1 MSWPA
6 IDKVRRWVGK
16 RQGLLAGLVGV
27 AVEETIELVPGARLA
42 VKIVGEIAKHG
53 VERLAKPEA
62 EVPDVKAAGQAF
74 PTEQLDQIN
83 AWLETLTTSYA
94 GLLDKLE
101 TLPVKDGAGDDE
113 LTVLVK
119 QALQD
124 RQDIRAEFDAHAR
137 DARRLT
143 LSLSRIEEKLDV
155 YFHGQQKVALS
166 LEEIKALFVKSPLL
180 GEWTEFRQAR
190 PDAVKA
196 IRRAD
201 EHFLAGRRDDGAA
214 ELLALLRQRG
224 VGQAT
229 LCRLV
234 GLRCVSQGDLG
245 RARTALEAI
254 DGSSR
259 PPALTRALS
268 GLSTAATRGS
278 RVPVWRSLPRDFV
291 VNRKFRVETEVGR
304 GGMASVYRCL
314 GASQVRAGEVVAVK
328 VPAPWLMADTEACR
342 RFVQEIEVS
351 QRLSAGRHPG
361 IVQTLGYEVFDD
373 PHTGRELY
381 GLVLEYIDGMSLAQ
395 LLAQRQ
401 AKNKPLQPR
410 EVVHVLKPVCE
421 ALAYAHAQGVCHRD
435 VKPPNVLLARGGH
448 AKLTDFGIARVLE
461 DCRATRTG
469 QADVGT
475 PVYMPP
481 DRDFD
486 ARSDVYLLGNLLL
499 ELLTFDP
506 RGDVEAR
513 ADCPTAWAELVADS
527 MNRLKGKR
535 PQTARDFLAR
545 LEVQQQTPPPPPPPP
560 QEITKS
566 LRMKLVRVPRGT
578 FWMGDRGSQ
587 QQVAIPHEFYL
598 GAFPVTQEQWQA
610 VMGSNPSW
618 FSRSGGGADKV
629 TSISE
634 ADLKQFPV
642 EQVSWDDVLKFLKRF
657 DAHEKDSSFLYR
669 LPTEAEWEYACRGGA
684 SSQQDCAFDFYFGD
698 PSRNLSQPTND
709 LSSEQANFDGDYP
722 AGNAPKGKYPE
733 RTTKVGSYKPNR
745 LGIYDMHG
753 NVWEWCKD
761 QLKAGMGSDRVFR
774 GGCWDIHGSYCRAS
788 YRLTSGRS
796 LRNYFLG
803 FRLAAAPSGE

>member
-6 IDKVRRWVGK
+6 IVKVQQWVGK
-16 RQGLLAGLVGV
+16 RKGLLAGLVGV
-27 AVEETIELVPGARLA
+27 AVEETIQLVPGARLT

-62 EVPDVKAAGQAF
+62 DIPDVKAAGQAF

-94 GLLDKLE
+94 GLLDQLE
-101 TLPVKDGAGDDE
+101 ALPIKDGAGDGE
-113 LTVLVK
+113 LTDLVK

-124 RQDIRAEFDAHAR
+124 RQDLRAEFDAHAR
-137 DARRLT
+137 NARRLT
-143 LSLSRIEEKLDV
+143 LSLSRIAEKLDV

-166 LEEIKALFVKSPLL
+166 LEEIKALFVESPLL

-201 EHFLAGRRDDGAA
+201 DHFLAGRRDDGAA
-214 ELLALLRQRG
+214 ELLGLLRQRG

-245 RARTALEAI
+245 RARTALEGI

-278 RVPVWRSLPRDFV
+278 RVPVWRSLPRGFR
-291 VNRKFRVETEVGR
+291 VNRKFRVEAEVGR

-314 GASQVRAGEVVAVK
+314 GASQVRVGEVVAVK
-328 VPAPWLMADTEACR
+328 VPAPWLMADAEACR

-351 QRLSAGRHPG
+351 QRLSAGRHPAVDS
-361 IVQTLGYEVFDD
+361 IVRTLGYEVFDD
-373 PHTGRELY
+373 PHTSRELY

-395 LLAQRQ
+395 FLAQRQ
-401 AKNKPLQPR
+401 AKSKPLEPK
-410 EVVHVLKPVCE
+410 EIMHVLKPVCE
-421 ALAYAHAQGVCHRD
+421 ALEYAHAQGFCHRD

-448 AKLTDFGIARVLE
+448 AKLADFGIARVLE
-461 DCRATRTG
+461 DARATVLG

-513 ADCPTAWAELVADS
+513 ADCPPAWADLVADS
-527 MNRLKGKR
+527 MNRLKGKPADR
-535 PQTARDFLAR
+535 PRLPGPPRRPEASAAAPTSSTAPGPGPHPRNDRRGA
-545 LEVQQQTPPPPPPPP
+545 
-560 QEITKS
+560 
-566 LRMKLVRVPRGT
+566 LR
-578 FWMGDRGSQ
+578 
-587 QQVAIPHEFYL
+587 
-598 GAFPVTQEQWQA
+598 
-610 VMGSNPSW
+610 
-618 FSRSGGGADKV
+618 GGADRV
-629 TSISE
+629 PPPAARAPPARTAGRA
-634 ADLKQFPV
+634 ADEVARP
-642 EQVSWDDVLKFLKRF
+642 RPG
-657 DAHEKDSSFLYR
+657 AGPRRRRNRPR
-669 LPTEAEWEYACRGGA
+669 LRGRCHPG
-684 SSQQDCAFDFYFGD
+684 
-698 PSRNLSQPTND
+698 
-709 LSSEQANFDGDYP
+709 
-722 AGNAPKGKYPE
+722 
-733 RTTKVGSYKPNR
+733 
-745 LGIYDMHG
+745 
-753 NVWEWCKD
+753 
-761 QLKAGMGSDRVFR
+761 
-774 GGCWDIHGSYCRAS
+774 
-788 YRLTSGRS
+788 
-796 LRNYFLG
+796 
-803 FRLAAAPSGE
+803 